1 MTNDFLKNSAN
12 IREEFG
18 SHLYK
23 WNKPK
28 VSIAVNWILQV
39 KKYQPLLQKN
49 PSNCPT
55 PEFWGEKNQITNM
68 YHTVRNRPKLLQKE
82 MPVKGEEFK
91 L

>member
-1 MTNDFLKNSAN
+1 MKTL
-12 IREEFG
+12 
-18 SHLYK
+18 
-23 WNKPK
+23 K

-39 KKYQPLLQKN
+39 KKFQPLPQKN

-55 PEFWGEKNQITNM
+55 LEFWGEKNQTTNM
-68 YHTVRNRPKLLQKE
+68 SHTVRNHPKLLQKE